1 MNNDQVILFVILLVF
16 FGMLIWGKIRY
27 DLVAFSALVIAVI
40 AGVIPESKAFDGF
53 AHHATIIIALV
64 LILSKALSKSGAIE
78 LIARQ
83 IIDSGRKLSTHIAIM
98 CSVSAILSAIMNNVA
113 ALALL
118 MPIDIHAAAK
128 AKRNPALTL
137 MPLSF
142 ASILGGLITLI
153 GTPPNIIIS
162 SYREKA
168 LGEPFGMFDFSPVG
182 LVVTLFG
189 VLFIT
194 LIGWRLIPVERDK
207 YDASKGLFDIAN
219 YIAEVRVPEV
229 SKIIGKKMPELDDIA
244 DEAGVVIL
252 GLVRKGSHLPGR
264 ARREIIKKGDILVI
278 ETDATAIDDFV
289 GVLELEY
296 AGAEKYQG
304 ISEKGLSLIEVVIP
318 EGSRADGRTEQS
330 LRLQY
335 RHGVILLGISR
346 QGKKVRERVRKL
358 EIKAGDVLLLL
369 GLDEQL
375 SSVSQWLESLPLK
388 ERDLQ
393 VIQRN
398 KAWLAVGIFASA
410 IAIASFGLLHLPMAL
425 AIACLFMLAFKIIP
439 IHELY
444 ESIEWPVIV
453 LLGSM
458 IPIGIALE
466 TSGGTAL
473 IAKNIISLTTGYGP
487 IVVLAILMI
496 VTMTLSDLLNNT
508 ATAVI
513 AAPIAIDIANQLHVN
528 PDPFLMAVA
537 VAASCAFLTPIG
549 HKNNTLILG
558 PGGYRFGD
566 YWRMG
571 LPLEIIIIAVSLPM
585 ILLVWP
591 I

>member
-1 MNNDQVILFVILLVF
+1 MNTDQLTLFVLLLFV
-16 FGMLIWGKIRY
+16 FGMLIWGKVRY

-40 AGVIPESKAFDGF
+40 LGVVPESKAFDGF

-78 LIARQ
+78 LVARQ

-98 CSVSAILSAIMNNVA
+98 SGVAAILSAIMNNVA

-118 MPIDIHAAAK
+118 MPIDIQAAAK

-153 GTPPNIIIS
+153 GTPPNIIIA
-162 SYREKA
+162 SYREQA

-182 LVVTLFG
+182 LAVTVAG

-194 LIGWRLIPVERDK
+194 LIGWRLIPIEDDN
-207 YDASKGLFDIAN
+207 YDASKGLLDIAN
-219 YIAEVRVPEV
+219 YIVEVRVPEK
-229 SKIIGKKMPELDDIA
+229 SKIIGKKMPELDEITE
-244 DEAGVVIL
+244 EAGVVIL

-264 ARREIIKKGDILVI
+264 ARREIIRKGDILVI

-289 GVLELEY
+289 GALGLEY
-296 AGAEKYQG
+296 IGTEKYQG
-304 ISEKGLSLIEVVIP
+304 ISEKGLSLIEVTIP
-318 EGSRADGRTEQS
+318 QGSLADGRNEES

-335 RHGVILLGISR
+335 QHGVTLLGISR
-346 QGKKVRERVRKL
+346 KGKKVRKRMRK
-358 EIKAGDVLLLL
+358 IKFRTGDVLLLL
-369 GLDEQL
+369 GPDEKL
-375 SSVSQWLESLPLK
+375 ASVAQWMGSLPLK

-410 IAIASFGLLHLPMAL
+410 IGVASFGLLNLPISL
-425 AIACLFMLAFKIIP
+425 AVACILMLAFKIIP
-439 IHELY
+439 PNELY

-458 IPIGIALE
+458 IPIGTALE
-466 TSGGTAL
+466 SSGGTAL
-473 IAKNIISLTTGYGP
+473 IAKNIVQFGEGYGP
-487 IVVLAILMI
+487 VVVLTMLMI
-496 VTMTLSDLLNNT
+496 VTMTLSDVLNNT

-513 AAPIAIDIANQLHVN
+513 AAPVAIDIANQLQVN

-549 HKNNTLILG
+549 HKNNALILG

-571 LPLEIIIIAVSLPM
+571 LPLEIIVVLVSLPV

-591 I
+591 M